1 MKAVRDDSRPTTK
14 KVRALIGFASY
25 HRRFYSEVCRND
37 STTVAENLGGGG
49 GGGAGASQL
58 RIAMNIHSMKL
69 FNNLIKNTLL
79 APMFC
84 DLVKSQTL
92 QCTLPARLQY
102 T

>member
-1 MKAVRDDSRPTTK
+1 MLT
-14 KVRALIGFASY
+14 SY
-25 HRRFYSEVCRND
+25 VMDHDMDVHSGRES
-37 STTVAENLGGGG
+37 
-49 GGGAGASQL
+49 GGAPPL

-84 DLVKSQTL
+84 GLVKSYTL
-92 QCTLPARLQY
+92 QCTLPARLLY